1 MSRSA
6 FGLLGIAIFLVMSS
20 GPAAAEPPRFIDY
33 LYINASEGSASGGH
47 VALGFGDQVF
57 HFEYRP
63 PGILVLAR
71 GEFERFRHLYG
82 DLENRTIQVSR
93 IPVSDETYDLLL
105 AQFSRHHI
113 VQRQRLEAVAAA
125 RSDRQLLEALL
136 EPGVVPIAGLGLFT
150 DAADAGADPVD
161 RASALDALRERVG
174 TRYGSEF
181 IAHRAAELTVR
192 LAALEPEG
200 SPATVAADDE
210 IRPPS
215 YSFSERFLDTSQALA
230 ALDVLNSARP
240 LRPDATRSPSARL
253 PLEPG
258 EAARLTRLA
267 DALEESLV
275 RLLDSTRPDWGLPM
289 LLGMARLIALRRTV
303 ETAHWVVLDAFPGD
317 ATVLPAIRTWRRRAH
332 LTTIREDNRLAFEM
346 ARVSLLE
353 AVDVASGFPEADY
366 ARLEAAANR
375 WLEVSQALDEGGPLR
390 VHPGAL
396 LPARPGLPA
405 AGRMPPYDRVSLAP
419 SVETVAREEARL
431 VAAFERD
438 YPYNLVTRN
447 CVSEIF
453 RELDVAL
460 AQAVHS
466 EDEAVIREESIRRL
480 GGHVAMVGSLNF
492 VPQISALVV
501 EDTYA
506 MAERLRFASYRQRRL
521 AEMRRDENAAWVF
534 VRESNVV
541 TSTLYRVN
549 PQDSIFLFFTDDLVI
564 PRPLFGAAN
573 LITGLAASAVGLAM
587 LPVDGGETL
596 WAGLRGTVFSL
607 PELVF
612 LNIRKGSFEPA
623 LAESETQ
630 ERLRGSGHAKSSP

>member
-1 MSRSA
+1 VSRPA
-6 FGLLGIAIFLVMSS
+6 FGLLGIAILLVMSS

-47 VALGFGDQVF
+47 VALRFGDQVF
-57 HFEYRP
+57 HFEHRP

-71 GEFERFRHLYG
+71 AEFERFRHLYG

-113 VQRQRLEAVAAA
+113 AQRQRFEALAAA
-125 RSDRQLLEALL
+125 RGDRHFLAALL
-136 EPGVVPIAGLGLFT
+136 EPGVVAIAGLGLFT
-150 DAADAGADPVD
+150 DAAAAGAGAVD
-161 RASALDALRERVG
+161 RASALDALRARVAA
-174 TRYGSEF
+174 RYGPEF
-181 IAHRAAELTVR
+181 IAYRTAELTAR

-200 SPATVAADDE
+200 PPSTVAADAE

-215 YSFSERFLDTSQALA
+215 YSFSARFHDTSQALA
-230 ALDVLNSARP
+230 ALDVLDAARP
-240 LRPDATRSPSARL
+240 LRPDATRSGSARL

-258 EAARLTRLA
+258 ETARLTRLA

-275 RLLDSTRPDWGLPM
+275 RLLDTTRPDWGLSM
-289 LLGMARLIALRRTV
+289 LLGMARLIALRETV
-303 ETAHWVVLDAFPGD
+303 ETTHWVVLDAFPVD
-317 ATVLPAIRTWRRRAH
+317 ATVLPTIRTLRRRAH
-332 LTTIREDNRLAFEM
+332 LTTIREENRLGFEM

-353 AVDVASGFPEADY
+353 AVDVADGFPEADY

-375 WLEVSQALDEGGPLR
+375 WLEVSQALDEGRPLR
-390 VHPGAL
+390 AHPGVL
-396 LPARPGLPA
+396 LPARPGLSTA
-405 AGRMPPYDRVSLAP
+405 RQMPPYDRVSLAQ
-419 SVETVAREEARL
+419 SVETVAREETRL
-431 VAAFERD
+431 LAALERD

-460 AQAVHS
+460 ARAAQS

-480 GGHVAMVGSLNF
+480 GGHVAMVGSVNF
-492 VPQISALVV
+492 IPGISALVV

-506 MAERLRFASYRQRRL
+506 VAERLRFASYRQRRL

-534 VRESNVV
+534 LRESNVV
-541 TSTLYRVN
+541 TSTLYRAQ
-549 PQDSIFLFFTDDLVI
+549 PRDSIFLFFTDDLVA
-564 PRPLFGAAN
+564 PRPLFGAVN
-573 LITGLAASAVGLAM
+573 LVTGLAASAVGLAM
-587 LPVDGGETL
+587 VPVDGGETL
-596 WAGLRGTVFSL
+596 WAGLRGALFSL

-612 LNIRKGSFEPA
+612 QNIRKGSFEPPA
-623 LAESETQ
+623 G
-630 ERLRGSGHAKSSP
+630 R